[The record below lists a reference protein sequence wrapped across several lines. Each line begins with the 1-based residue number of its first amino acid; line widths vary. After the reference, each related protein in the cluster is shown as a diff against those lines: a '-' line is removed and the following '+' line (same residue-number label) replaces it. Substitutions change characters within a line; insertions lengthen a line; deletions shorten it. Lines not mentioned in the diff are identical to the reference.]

1 MNQRTLRHIPN
12 ALTCANLLCGCVG
25 IIEVFHSNILLSCGL
40 IVLAAVFDFL
50 DGFVAR
56 LLKVTSAIGKEL
68 DSLADVVTFG
78 VLPAFI
84 VYQLLLESIPDLS
97 GIGTAYFAL
106 SIAVFSAL
114 RLAKFNTDPR
124 QHDSFI
130 GVPTPANAL
139 LIASLPLII
148 RFHPEWAPY
157 IINTTHLLLF
167 TVVMSYL
174 LVAELPLFAF
184 KFKTFRFEGNEV
196 RYIFLGVSLVALA
209 LLDVRAVPL
218 LVALYV
224 LFSFYLARFRK

>member
-1 MNQRTLRHIPN
+1 MKQRLSRHIPN

-50 DGFVAR
+50 DGFLAR
-56 LLKVTSAIGKEL
+56 LLKVTSTIGKEL

-84 VYQLLLESIPDLS
+84 VYQLLLQSIPDLS
-97 GIGTAYFAL
+97 GIATAYWAL
-106 SIAVFSAL
+106 AIAVFSAL

-124 QHDSFI
+124 QHESFI

-139 LIASLPLII
+139 LIASLPLIV
-148 RFHPEWAPY
+148 RFHPEWEPY
-157 IINTTHLLLF
+157 IVNTTHLLLF
-167 TVVMSYL
+167 TALMSYL

-184 KFKTFRFEGNEV
+184 KFKAFGFKGNEV
-196 RYIFLGVSLVALA
+196 KYIFLGVSLVALA

-218 LVALYV
+218 IVALYV
-224 LFSFYLARFRK
+224 LFSFYLDRFRK